1 MSALPLKATKIE
13 DIAGPIEAEHFLLCP
28 VRSNVDLLR
37 NGEGIIQIDAEIP
50 DGALYLGVTEQ

>member
-13 DIAGPIEAEHFLLCP
+13 DIAGPI
-28 VRSNVDLLR
+28 RSNVDLLR